1 VGAAGE
7 TPTMGGCRRVPDRRQ
22 LDLPPRSLVLFSE
35 RHRRAPRGS
44 EAAAP
49 GGALRAMDSSAR
61 PRLGRTESSSQVS
74 TRRLASSALPRNSNG
89 SSGEP
94 GSMVICD
101 SVLPNTRAPTTN
113 NSGSTHN
120 APLNCSD
127 RSPTAAGASEPPDLR
142 GTAHRGSPDSPDSP
156 RWRHPRPVATR
167 RTSSEFPRFKP
178 SQASQAAAVA
188 STDVVDRGP
197 VDGRGAAS

>member
-35 RHRRAPRGS
+35 RHRRVPRGS

-142 GTAHRGSPDSPDSP
+142 GTAHRGRLAHRFSALEAPSASS
-156 RWRHPRPVATR
+156 HPQDQQRVPPVQA
-167 RTSSEFPRFKP
+167 KP
-178 SQASQAAAVA
+178 SQPGSRSGVHR
-188 STDVVDRGP
+188 RGGP
-197 VDGRGAAS
+197 RAC